1 MRFASQ
7 LAALLFVMSLSVAS
21 LSGCATAAK
30 VSVSSIHDQDAVFT
44 GLETYD
50 WMPEPRERT
59 GDPRIDDEALNTRI
73 RTTIEAQLAANGF
86 QKRASGQPDF
96 YIGYHAALDDRL
108 DIEDINSYYNYAAAP
123 GMGSGLHTA
132 VAGGWVYAGSDTK
145 VREYAI
151 GTLVLDIVEPDTRN
165 LLWRGTA
172 QAEIDKKDSADKREQ
187 RLKTA
192 VRMMLSGF
200 PPR

>member
-7 LAALLFVMSLSVAS
+7 LTALLFVMSLSVAS
-21 LSGCATAAK
+21 LCGCATATK
-30 VSVSSIHDQDAVFT
+30 ISVSSIHDQDAVFT
-44 GLETYD
+44 DLETYD

-59 GDPRIDDEALNTRI
+59 DDPRIEDEALNTRI
-73 RTTIEAQLAANGF
+73 RTTVEAQLTVNGF
-86 QKRASGQPDF
+86 RKRTSGEPDF

-108 DIEDINSYYNYAAAP
+108 DIEDINAYYNYAAAP
-123 GMGSGLHTA
+123 GMSTGLHTA
-132 VAGGWVYAGSDTK
+132 VAGGWVYAGSNTK

-151 GTLVLDIVEPDTRN
+151 GTLVLDIVEPGTRN

-172 QAEIDKKDSADKREQ
+172 QAEIEKKDSADKREQ

-200 PPR
+200 PPQ